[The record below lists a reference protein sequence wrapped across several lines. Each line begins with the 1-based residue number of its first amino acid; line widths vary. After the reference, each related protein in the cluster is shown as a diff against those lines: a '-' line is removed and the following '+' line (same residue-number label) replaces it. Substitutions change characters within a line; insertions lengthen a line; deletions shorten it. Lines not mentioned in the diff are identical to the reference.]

1 MKAQTKTH
9 KSLRLDD
16 DLIKKIEVLAAK
28 DNRNFNNMVEVLLE
42 KAVKK

>member
-1 MKAQTKTH
+1 MKIH
-9 KSLRLDD
+9 KSVRLDD
-16 DLIKKIEVLAAK
+16 ELIKKIEALAAK